1 MSVDSAYRRGA
12 LLGLTIAEIFILL
25 IFVLLLAFL
34 GFNSRQEE
42 DLKEREQALQELRDQ
57 EEEWKE
63 TKRERER
70 LDTVLAVWRP
80 VIDEFKSPEEVQTL
94 RRRAAEIQR
103 RVERYE
109 DLVGEDVQTRLEELH
124 KENVALLAENHKVRE
139 VNERLDEEI
148 YRLSQQL
155 SKMQEEHDTLAQDAT
170 TASQAAQKAQ
180 EALEVFRKK
189 GENPPC
195 WYETVPDGPG
205 KTREKPF
212 YTYDIAVYDDGMV
225 VRRRQPPPGRAED
238 DDGLPYDE
246 EARKH
251 DIDQVV
257 YDTRLTDDAVRRQLR
272 PLHNLGKT
280 GKVRT
285 YPCIFFARV
294 WDKTSPHAKAR
305 WKQAHD
311 NVLEGLFGTYIVK
324 DDPWPKTTRHP
335 RYRAQP
341 LE

>member
-1 MSVDSAYRRGA
+1 MSVDSAYRRGT

-34 GFNSRQEE
+34 GFNSSQEE
-42 DLKEREQALQELRDQ
+42 ELKEREQALQELRDQ

-80 VIDEFKSPEEVQTL
+80 VIDEFKTPEEVQTL
-94 RRRAAEIQR
+94 HRRAAEAQR

-109 DLVGEDVQTRLEELH
+109 GLVGEDVQTRLEELH

-139 VNERLDEEI
+139 VNERLDEDI
-148 YRLSQQL
+148 DRLSRQL
-155 SKMQEEHDTLAQDAT
+155 SKMQEERDTLAQEAT
-170 TASQAAQKAQ
+170 TASQAAQRAQ
-180 EALEVFRKK
+180 KALEVFRKK

-238 DDGLPYDE
+238 DDGPPYVA

-251 DIDQVV
+251 GIDQVD
-257 YDTRLTDDAVRRQLR
+257 YDTRLTERRRSQTIA
-272 PLHNLGKT
+272 P
-280 GKVRT
+280 
-285 YPCIFFARV
+285 P
-294 WDKTSPHAKAR
+294 P
-305 WKQAHD
+305 Q
-311 NVLEGLFGTYIVK
+311 
-324 DDPWPKTTRHP
+324 P
-335 RYRAQP
+335 RQGG
-341 LE
+341 